1 MSADGDN
8 RGGSP
13 GAAGAGGRGSG
24 GRTTRVLLGALRWAL
39 LLTALLLAFA
49 VSGSDGRDPEAEP
62 VKRRLGLLITDFAA
76 AVQDRELVRF
86 GLLTAAFTAAAALG
100 LAVSYRHFRWRVAWF
115 LVLTVA
121 ASAGFQS
128 YWFQFALMA
137 GLLLTLLATYRQ
149 FLGKLSV
156 YALSHPSQASVLLVF
171 FCLLYGLAGT
181 TSYGVP
187 SLFWYETPV
196 GRFLSAMGSVL
207 LLAVLGVNAYYLD
220 DRNER
225 NQQAI
230 ARFLGRNPVNY
241 GLGNLQGVWLLGLL
255 PRFLDWLEPG
265 LHPVTGWPTVA
276 MEVTRFLR
284 LARLPFLTLV
294 ALPALYPLV
303 FPNVPRLA
311 PVRDLPRTLSFLF
324 GEPPA
329 TFLGFPMPL
338 FQKAPLVWLFRGL
351 PDVGRD
357 PRAWLLGLSLWV
369 SGLLTG
375 VIAVKIF
382 VGTSAGLEGVYH
394 RAVGPALGAALDW
407 LVRVYQATVGPLFDR
422 VGAALGRLRV
432 GHRRGPGVRGPTAQE
447 VTAAASIAV
456 VGLAVFL
463 TWKVNTTEADPSHL
477 TCLLAADYVAV
488 GASLLAAAIW
498 SGLRAYELRPSRWPP
513 FFRFLTVSVLLYVL
527 FTAFRSFVS
536 PGMAVCSLLIVLSLF
551 GGWLGQLRPPPAT
564 PGGSAPTWSRWC
576 SS

>member
-1 MSADGDN
+1 M
-8 RGGSP
+8 
-13 GAAGAGGRGSG
+13 
-24 GRTTRVLLGALRWAL
+24 
-39 LLTALLLAFA
+39 
-49 VSGSDGRDPEAEP
+49 
-62 VKRRLGLLITDFAA
+62 
-76 AVQDRELVRF
+76 
-86 GLLTAAFTAAAALG
+86 LTAAG

-128 YWFQFALMA
+128 WLFQFALMA

-207 LLAVLGVNAYYLD
+207 LLAVLGVNAYLLD

-225 NQQAI
+225 NQEAI

-241 GLGNLQGVWLLGLL
+241 GGVWLLGLL
-255 PRFLDWLEPG
+255 RRFLDWLAPG
-265 LHPVTGWPTVA
+265 LHPVA
-276 MEVTRFLR
+276 MEVTRFLH

-382 VGTSAGLEGVYH
+382 VGTSAGLEGVDH
-394 RAVGPALGAALDW
+394 RAVGPALGAA
-407 LVRVYQATVGPLFDR
+407 
-422 VGAALGRLRV
+422 
-432 GHRRGPGVRGPTAQE
+432 HRRSPGKRERASRAPVRGSP
-447 VTAAASIAV
+447 
-456 VGLAVFL
+456 
-463 TWKVNTTEADPSHL
+463 AD
-477 TCLLAADYVAV
+477 
-488 GASLLAAAIW
+488 
-498 SGLRAYELRPSRWPP
+498 RP
-513 FFRFLTVSVLLYVL
+513 
-527 FTAFRSFVS
+527 
-536 PGMAVCSLLIVLSLF
+536 
-551 GGWLGQLRPPPAT
+551 
-564 PGGSAPTWSRWC
+564 
-576 SS
+576 

>member
-1 MSADGDN
+1 MVWNILAPLGLVAAVAATVTAFYTPRWWPA
-8 RGGSP
+8 RGLFAWL
-13 GAAGAGGRGSG
+13 AAAE
-24 GRTTRVLLGALRWAL
+24 VIALAACWRNNGTGQL
-39 LLTALLLAFA
+39 VMLALLLAWLGFA
-49 VSGSDGRDPEAEP
+49 YREFWWGLVFYLQNNLGQAFL
-62 VKRRLGLLITDFAA
+62 LGLSLLMIWGGVLSDVGLPDLI
-76 AVQDRELVRF
+76 
-86 GLLTAAFTAAAALG
+86 
-100 LAVSYRHFRWRVAWF
+100 
-115 LVLTVA
+115 
-121 ASAGFQS
+121 
-128 YWFQFALMA
+128 
-137 GLLLTLLATYRQ
+137 
-149 FLGKLSV
+149 
-156 YALSHPSQASVLLVF
+156 
-171 FCLLYGLAGT
+171 
-181 TSYGVP
+181 
-187 SLFWYETPV
+187 WYETPV

-255 PRFLDWLEPG
+255 PGFLDWLEPG

-329 TFLGFPMPL
+329 TFLGCPMPL

-382 VGTSAGLEGVYH
+382 VGFGVFLEGLYH
-394 RAVGPALGAALDW
+394 WAVGPALDW
-407 LVRVYQATVGPLFDR
+407 FVRVYRTTVGPLFGR
-422 VGAALGRLRV
+422 VGAA
-432 GHRRGPGVRGPTAQE
+432 
-447 VTAAASIAV
+447 
-456 VGLAVFL
+456 
-463 TWKVNTTEADPSHL
+463 
-477 TCLLAADYVAV
+477 V
-488 GASLLAAAIW
+488 GAPTGW
-498 SGLRAYELRPSRWPP
+498 PSGAGPM
-513 FFRFLTVSVLLYVL
+513 F
-527 FTAFRSFVS
+527 A
-536 PGMAVCSLLIVLSLF
+536 G
-551 GGWLGQLRPPPAT
+551 RPPTKSPRR
-564 PGGSAPTWSRWC
+564 SRSPSWAWPC
-576 SS
+576 S

>member
-39 LLTALLLAFA
+39 LLTALLLALA

-241 GLGNLQGVWLLGLL
+241 GLGNLRGVWLLGLL

-265 LHPVTGWPTVA
+265 LHPVTGRPTVA

-382 VGTSAGLEGVYH
+382 VGTSVGLEGVYH
-394 RAVGPALGAALDW
+394 RAVGPARSTGSFAF
-407 LVRVYQATVGPLFDR
+407 TG
-422 VGAALGRLRV
+422 
-432 GHRRGPGVRGPTAQE
+432 
-447 VTAAASIAV
+447 
-456 VGLAVFL
+456 
-463 TWKVNTTEADPSHL
+463 
-477 TCLLAADYVAV
+477 
-488 GASLLAAAIW
+488 
-498 SGLRAYELRPSRWPP
+498 RPSG
-513 FFRFLTVSVLLYVL
+513 
-527 FTAFRSFVS
+527 RS
-536 PGMAVCSLLIVLSLF
+536 
-551 GGWLGQLRPPPAT
+551 
-564 PGGSAPTWSRWC
+564 SAG
-576 SS
+576 